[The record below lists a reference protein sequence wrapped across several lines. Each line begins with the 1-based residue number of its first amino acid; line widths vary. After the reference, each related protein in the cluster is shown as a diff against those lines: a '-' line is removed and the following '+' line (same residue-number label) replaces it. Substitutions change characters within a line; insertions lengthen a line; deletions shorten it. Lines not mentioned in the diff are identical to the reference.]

1 MVFEQF
7 SLKRLSRK
15 LTVQCGKPFVDHL
28 QKLFPHVVFALCK
41 RLPLGTLRIFIRS
54 GPISSP
60 FSEMFQLCQGT
71 DTSRSLALPAQRS
84 VRKLR
89 SHRIVWPKSGIHWIE
104 GKIEREPQNPW
115 VSGED
120 FPTEFRIRD
129 SPAKLYKFWDKKSL
143 RQILRKHLHLAVS
156 HMDSPGIR
164 LDSPKTCCLTS
175 PFSRIHWINIP
186 ALMDG
191 CLVVPFSVKQ
201 ENTPSRKSVS
211 NQVSTYYVYTYRYI
225 ICIIGM
231 IYNIYISIKT
241 HISISGL
248 RNVTSH
254 ISGYIH
260 IYPYYIPI
268 ISQ

>member
-28 QKLFPHVVFALCK
+28 QKSFHHVVFALCK

-54 GPISSP
+54 GPVSSP
-60 FSEMFQLCQGT
+60 FSEMFHLCQGT
-71 DTSRSLALPAQRS
+71 DTSRSLALPAQQRN

-129 SPAKLYKFWDKKSL
+129 SRAKLYNF
-143 RQILRKHLHLAVS
+143 
-156 HMDSPGIR
+156 
-164 LDSPKTCCLTS
+164 
-175 PFSRIHWINIP
+175 
-186 ALMDG
+186 
-191 CLVVPFSVKQ
+191 
-201 ENTPSRKSVS
+201 
-211 NQVSTYYVYTYRYI
+211 
-225 ICIIGM
+225 
-231 IYNIYISIKT
+231 
-241 HISISGL
+241 
-248 RNVTSH
+248 
-254 ISGYIH
+254 
-260 IYPYYIPI
+260 
-268 ISQ
+268 